1 MDEKNYVFY
10 ALTCIKDKHTSKCQM
25 TFFYAYEKYLLLYQD
40 KYTPKSILRFFLVC
54 AHVYATC
61 ILSDNHTSN
70 NHFGKN
76 HHQKI
81 EKTVAKIENAQKWA
95 KIKLKNLG

>member
-1 MDEKNYVFY
+1 MDEKNHVFY
-10 ALTCIKDKHTSKCQM
+10 ALTCIKDKHTSKCQ
-25 TFFYAYEKYLLLYQD
+25 TAFFTLMKNCSSCIKTSTRLSLFAVFLSHAHTYTQLVSD
-40 KYTPKSILRFFLVC
+40 K
-54 AHVYATC
+54 
-61 ILSDNHTSN
+61 HTSN

-95 KIKLKNLG
+95 KIKRKNLG